1 MFVAIAAVVY
11 TMFAEMHRDSIL
23 SHLTKKAP
31 GELGADFW
39 IRILGFG
46 VVPIFTN
53 TAEFLNRV
61 IVAAKRQGLGA
72 EGRMV
77 KYYDETKYS
86 GQVGRFLKRSTY
98 SYQSEYRI
106 ILAGN
111 CRNPVL
117 VPDAGQS
124 GPVRESQLFSGC
136 SFWFPGGNTN
146 SDDRQDGVESCGRF
160 LRTSTRGESPRS
172 CG

>member
-1 MFVAIAAVVY
+1 MAAVVY
-11 TMFAEMHRDSIL
+11 MMFAEMHRDPIL

-86 GQVGRFLKRSTY
+86 GQVGRFLKRST
-98 SYQSEYRI
+98 
-106 ILAGN
+106 
-111 CRNPVL
+111 
-117 VPDAGQS
+117 
-124 GPVRESQLFSGC
+124 
-136 SFWFPGGNTN
+136 
-146 SDDRQDGVESCGRF
+146 
-160 LRTSTRGESPRS
+160 
-172 CG
+172 

>member
-1 MFVAIAAVVY
+1 
-11 TMFAEMHRDSIL
+11 
-23 SHLTKKAP
+23 
-31 GELGADFW
+31 
-39 IRILGFG
+39 

-86 GQVGRFLKRSTY
+86 GQVGRSLKRSTY

-124 GPVRESQLFSGC
+124 GPVGRVNYFLDVAFGSPAATPTAMIVKTALN
-136 SFWFPGGNTN
+136 PA
-146 SDDRQDGVESCGRF
+146 GVS
-160 LRTSTRGESPRS
+160 
-172 CG
+172 